1 MVEIPVLSICIPAYN
16 RSLWFRRGLRSLT
29 ERGLAYQ
36 SKVEVVITDDS
47 DDQTCRAIAE
57 QELEG
62 WRWSYEHHSVA
73 LGMAQNWNRAIG
85 LAQGRYV
92 MVLHDDDFFVEGG
105 VGRLMA
111 TLERL
116 GDQYPVLLFGVLVVN
131 EQERVMKRQVFAYDQ
146 FLSPQESLI
155 RLFSDS
161 SFVRFPA
168 IAVQRFVF
176 DEVGFFRPEWKEPCD
191 VEMWMRLFAGYGVYG
206 LSVVTVAYRVHSQ
219 ALTMG
224 AFNGGTIN
232 LLLGLFRELEGLGI
246 LSSEEVEVCK
256 GLFLHQF
263 ILAGAFR
270 QLRRGR
276 WREFRQV
283 MDLFE
288 LSELRGL
295 VCPKKWLLFR
305 FGFGLLNQSLGLI
318 SFGNHQE

>member
-16 RSLWFRRGLRSLT
+16 RPLWFRRGLRSLT
-29 ERGLAYQ
+29 EGGLAYQ

-62 WRWSYEHHSVA
+62 WRWSYEHHSVT

-105 VGRLMA
+105 VGRLVA

-116 GDQYPVLLFGVLVVN
+116 GDQYPVLLFGVVVVN

-168 IAVQRFVF
+168 IAVQRSCF
-176 DEVGFFRPEWKEPCD
+176 EAVGFFRPEWKEPCD

>member
-1 MVEIPVLSICIPAYN
+1 
-16 RSLWFRRGLRSLT
+16 
-29 ERGLAYQ
+29 
-36 SKVEVVITDDS
+36 
-47 DDQTCRAIAE
+47 
-57 QELEG
+57 
-62 WRWSYEHHSVA
+62 
-73 LGMAQNWNRAIG
+73 
-85 LAQGRYV
+85 

-116 GDQYPVLLFGVLVVN
+116 GDQYPVLLFGVFVVN

-168 IAVQRFVF
+168 IAVQRSCF
-176 DEVGFFRPEWKEPCD
+176 EAVGFFRPEWKEPCD

-232 LLLGLFRELEGLGI
+232 LLLGLFRELEGLGV
-246 LSSEEVEVCK
+246 LSAEEVEVCK

-270 QLRRGR
+270 QLRRGKMY
-276 WREFRQV
+276 EFHEIIQ
-283 MDLFE
+283 L
-288 LSELRGL
+288 LQLPIIQNL
-295 VCPKKWLLFR
+295 NPTKKWIAFR
-305 FGFGLLNQSLGLI
+305 VIFEMIDQLYLAVRR
-318 SFGNHQE
+318 